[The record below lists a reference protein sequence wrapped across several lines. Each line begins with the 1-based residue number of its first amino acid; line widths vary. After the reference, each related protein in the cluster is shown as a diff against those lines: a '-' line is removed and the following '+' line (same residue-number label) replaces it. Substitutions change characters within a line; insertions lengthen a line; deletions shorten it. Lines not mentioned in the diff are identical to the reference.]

1 MRRKDGWG
9 GKISSASEVTTLWR
23 YTNLFI
29 IIIIIII
36 IIICFYYY
44 KRAEEMRVNGWEND
58 KRIGNGRERKENGKG
73 VKGLE

>member
-1 MRRKDGWG
+1 MALYK
-9 GKISSASEVTTLWR
+9 SV
-23 YTNLFI
+23 YYYYY
-29 IIIIIII
+29 
-36 IIICFYYY
+36 YYY

>member
-9 GKISSASEVTTLWR
+9 G
-23 YTNLFI
+23 
-29 IIIIIII
+29 
-36 IIICFYYY
+36 

-58 KRIGNGRERKENGKG
+58 NRIGNGRERKENGKG